1 MCIRPSTG
9 GGVRGILENS
19 AACASCLFVLA
30 PTEWTRGC
38 NFCCKLKARRK
49 IIFGQSYC
57 GNGKQK
63 GDVYS
68 DRIGISGYGL
78 LDDARPWMITV
89 DHSRDFSD
97 PEKSGCKSST
107 PNVFFT
113 PRVLP
118 SIQSRVSGGF
128 YVDLPSNSS
137 TNISPGVGAALPV
150 AFASRAP
157 ASVGMTPSVRFGSPP
172 VPRMCCL

>member
-118 SIQSRVSGGF
+118 SIQSRVLGVSMLICRRTPPRTSHLAAAQRFQSHSPLVFLPQSG
-128 YVDLPSNSS
+128 
-137 TNISPGVGAALPV
+137 
-150 AFASRAP
+150 
-157 ASVGMTPSVRFGSPP
+157 
-172 VPRMCCL
+172 